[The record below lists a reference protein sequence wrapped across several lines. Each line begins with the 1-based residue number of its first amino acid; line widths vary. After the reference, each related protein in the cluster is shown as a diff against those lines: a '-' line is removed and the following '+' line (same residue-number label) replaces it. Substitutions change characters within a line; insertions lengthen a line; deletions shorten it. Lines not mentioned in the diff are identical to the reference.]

1 MKKALALLIL
11 MSFVL
16 VNMAFAVPPMKSGT
30 EKEKVTKVKVT
41 KVEKTKVMKK
51 EVVKGKKTVAP
62 KGVKKAAEKGKGE
75 KKGLLQRWF
84 GPKEKKEPAKK

>member
-30 EKEKVTKVKVT
+30 EKEKVTKVKIT
-41 KVEKTKVMKK
+41 KVERIKVKK
-51 EVVKGKKTVAP
+51 EVVKGKKTEAP
-62 KGVKKAAEKGKGE
+62 KGVIKAKEKGKGE

>member
-1 MKKALALLIL
+1 VKKTLALLIL

-16 VNMAFAVPPMKSGT
+16 VNMAFAVPPVKTGKTGT
-30 EKEKVTKVKVT
+30 EKVKVT
-41 KVEKTKVMKK
+41 KVEKTKVKK
-51 EVVKGKKTVAP
+51 EVVKGKKTEAP

-84 GPKEKKEPAKK
+84 GGGEKKAPEKGKK